1 MGRKSDIVEVEFVD
15 VQRAQKIQRPAI
27 PRVKEL
33 ITGDPGTVKAGV
45 AYFRNGRL
53 IAAMLVAPDKE
64 LPISMRVAALADEME
79 MFVHDRRVELGRD
92 VLPSKALSKFKVRE
106 LAFGIIEFPE
116 IYRKGPQANLG
127 AKHDRSVLW
136 VAAAA
141 GAMMT
146 AFRPVVSEIKEVL
159 PREWK
164 NQVEK
169 KAHNEIVRDALE
181 DDERVVLGDL
191 IHDNNVIDAVG
202 IGFQYL
208 RIIQ

>member
-1 MGRKSDIVEVEFVD
+1 MGRKSDIVEVEFAD
-15 VQRAQKIQRPAI
+15 VQRAQKIQRPTV

-64 LPISMRVAALADEME
+64 LPISMRVAALADEMSL
-79 MFVHDRRVELGRD
+79 FVKAQHKVLGAK
-92 VLPSKALSKFKVRE
+92 SK
-106 LAFGIIEFPE
+106 AFGIIEFPE

-127 AKHDRSVLW
+127 AKADRAILW

-146 AFRPVVSEIKEVL
+146 AFRPIVSEIKEVL

-181 DDERVVLGDL
+181 DDERLVLGEL